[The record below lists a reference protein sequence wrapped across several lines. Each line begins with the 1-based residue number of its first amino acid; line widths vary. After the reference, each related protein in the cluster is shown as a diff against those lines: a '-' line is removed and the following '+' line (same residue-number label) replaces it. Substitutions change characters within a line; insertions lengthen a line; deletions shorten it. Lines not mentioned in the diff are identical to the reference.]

1 MNEVEIIDI
10 IKQLDINKSSD
21 FSPKVLKHINHIIS
35 PVLKGLF
42 NNCLRLCIFPNEL
55 KIAKVTPL
63 FKLGNINDMS
73 NYRPISILPVL
84 SKILEKIIYKRL
96 ADFFT
101 VNNVLNEAQFGFR
114 QSHSTIQAVQT
125 AVNSIVNTM
134 NTSSYCMG
142 IFIDFSKAFDTIRH
156 DISLHKLKHYGIRGL
171 AYDLIS
177 DYLSNRKQFVI
188 YDAKTCSDLLP
199 VSIGVPQGSVLGP
212 LFLIIYVNDLFNCGT
227 DSVRFIMFAD
237 DTNIFISASSTDELY
252 SKANN
257 VLMLL
262 KNYIDANYL
271 HINLKKSKYMQFR
284 SARGRIANNIVYYD
298 KFPLKRVS
306 TIKFLGVIISEKLTW
321 NAHIKYLTNKLSKI
335 TGSLFKLRNI
345 IPSKMLRNIYY
356 ALVNSQINY
365 GITLW
370 GSMGSTS
377 RLSSLFSAQ
386 KKCIRKLYRVK
397 RISKNIPG
405 HTKATFNNNSILTV
419 HNLYYVNILTETF
432 KYIYSDCV
440 PLPIRK
446 CIRPYL
452 SQRSNILFILP
463 KLRLSEHQNNFP
475 YSNYKIWNL
484 FINISFSLDD
494 ISVPVFPYWKVEKF
508 RRSICTSLL
517 RIQSLPV
524 SNLQHAWHEE
534 NLNLFTLQSSLMN
547 GNLNLHGN

>member
-1 MNEVEIIDI
+1 
-10 IKQLDINKSSD
+10 
-21 FSPKVLKHINHIIS
+21 
-35 PVLKGLF
+35 
-42 NNCLRLCIFPNEL
+42 
-55 KIAKVTPL
+55 
-63 FKLGNINDMS
+63 MS
-73 NYRPISILPVL
+73 NYRPISIIPVL
-84 SKILEKIIYKRL
+84 SKILKKIIYKRL

-114 QSHSTIQAVQT
+114 QSHSTVQAVQT

-134 NTSSYCMG
+134 NTSSYCIG

-156 DISLHKLKHYGIRGL
+156 DILLHKLKHYGIRGL
-171 AYDLIS
+171 AYD
-177 DYLSNRKQFVI
+177 LSNRKQFVI

-212 LFLIIYVNDLFNCGT
+212 LFFIIYVNDLFNRGT
-227 DSVRFIMFAD
+227 DAVRFIMFAD

-284 SARGRIANNIVYYD
+284 SARGRIPNKIVYYD

-306 TIKFLGVIISEKLTW
+306 TIKFLSVIISETLTW

-370 GSMGSTS
+370 GSMALHQGCHHSFLLK
-377 RLSSLFSAQ
+377 RNVYGP
-386 KKCIRKLYRVK
+386 CIE
-397 RISKNIPG
+397 SKG
-405 HTKATFNNNSILTV
+405 
-419 HNLYYVNILTETF
+419 
-432 KYIYSDCV
+432 
-440 PLPIRK
+440 
-446 CIRPYL
+446 
-452 SQRSNILFILP
+452 
-463 KLRLSEHQNNFP
+463 
-475 YSNYKIWNL
+475 
-484 FINISFSLDD
+484 
-494 ISVPVFPYWKVEKF
+494 
-508 RRSICTSLL
+508 
-517 RIQSLPV
+517 
-524 SNLQHAWHEE
+524 
-534 NLNLFTLQSSLMN
+534 
-547 GNLNLHGN
+547 